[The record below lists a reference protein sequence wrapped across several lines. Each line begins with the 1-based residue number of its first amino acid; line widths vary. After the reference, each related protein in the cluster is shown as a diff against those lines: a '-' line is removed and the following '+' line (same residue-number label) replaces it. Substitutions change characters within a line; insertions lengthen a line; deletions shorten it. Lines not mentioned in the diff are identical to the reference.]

1 MANRRAARD
10 NSDVAIARIEGM
22 TALVTGASSGIGA
35 ALARDLAAAG
45 AAVALVARGTDR
57 LTELV
62 AALPPGRAAAFPC
75 DVRDAAAVAATV
87 AAVRQRFGAIALLVN
102 NAGIGRYLS
111 FLETSAEE
119 VAAILETNLHGAL
132 HFTRAV
138 LPEMLARRH
147 GHVVNVGSIAGR
159 IGSRNHT
166 AYCASK
172 FALAGFSESLAY
184 ELEGT
189 GVGVTLVNPGI
200 VDTAFFDHASFAEF
214 PGHARARAIR
224 PEAVSRA
231 IVRAVRR
238 GRSEV
243 TVPATYALGTVL
255 KAIAPGVF
263 RRLMR
268 RYA

>member
-1 MANRRAARD
+1 MTI
-10 NSDVAIARIEGM
+10 VAIVRIEEA

-45 AAVALVARGTDR
+45 AAVALVARRAGHLAEIVT
-57 LTELV
+57 T
-62 AALPPGRAAAFPC
+62 LPPGRSAAFPC

-87 AAVRQRFGAIALLVN
+87 AAVRERFGAIALLVN
-102 NAGIGRYLS
+102 NAGIGRYLP

-147 GHVVNVGSIAGR
+147 GHVVNVASIAGR
-159 IGSRNHT
+159 IGSRNH
-166 AYCASK
+166 AVYCASK
-172 FALAGFSESLAY
+172 FALVGFSESLAY

-200 VDTAFFDHASFAEF
+200 IDTAFFDHQSFADF
-214 PGHARARAIR
+214 PTHARARAIP
-224 PEAVSRA
+224 PEAVSAA

-238 GRSEV
+238 GRREV

-255 KAIAPGVF
+255 KTIAPRVF

>member
-1 MANRRAARD
+1 MTI
-10 NSDVAIARIEGM
+10 VAIVRIEGT

-35 ALARDLAAAG
+35 ALACDLAAAG
-45 AAVALVARGTDR
+45 ASVALVARRAGR
-57 LTELV
+57 LAEIVTTL
-62 AALPPGRAAAFPC
+62 APGRSAAFPC

-87 AAVRQRFGAIALLVN
+87 AAVRERFGAIALLVN
-102 NAGIGRYLS
+102 NAGIGRYLP

-147 GHVVNVGSIAGR
+147 GHVVNVASIAGR
-159 IGSRNHT
+159 IGSRNH
-166 AYCASK
+166 AVYCASK
-172 FALAGFSESLAY
+172 FALVGFSESLAY

-200 VDTAFFDHASFAEF
+200 IDTAFFDHQSFADF
-214 PGHARARAIR
+214 PAHARARAIP
-224 PEAVSRA
+224 PEAVSAA
-231 IVRAVRR
+231 IVRAVRC
-238 GRSEV
+238 GRREV
-243 TVPATYALGTVL
+243 TVPAIYALGTVL
-255 KAIAPGVF
+255 KTIAPRVF